1 MKGKFNYYCVK
12 FGSQGSVPATPSG
25 MLQPDTQRK
34 SGRQRYHTISCR
46 SSPPPSLAAI
56 LCNSYYHTNLLF
68 CCHDF
73 TLSISSHKRALAM
86 ERKHTS
92 FGIGGGE
99 DGAE

>member
-46 SSPPPSLAAI
+46 CSPPPSLAAI
-56 LCNSYYHTNLLF
+56 YYVTVTTVPICHFVAMILLSVSPVIRGRWRWRES
-68 CCHDF
+68 
-73 TLSISSHKRALAM
+73 TPVLA
-86 ERKHTS
+86 
-92 FGIGGGE
+92 
-99 DGAE
+99 